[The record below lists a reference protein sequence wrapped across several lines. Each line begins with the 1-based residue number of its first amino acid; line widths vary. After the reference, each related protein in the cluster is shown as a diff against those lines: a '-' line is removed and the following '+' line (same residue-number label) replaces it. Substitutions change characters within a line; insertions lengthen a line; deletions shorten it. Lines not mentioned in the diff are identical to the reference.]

1 MNKGAI
7 MLPCHDYQGGG
18 FDLAVRGLAGR
29 DVLMSYMN
37 KAGHVKLSL
46 SLRAVGIEIHAGTS
60 RYSMPE
66 GRSYGINAH
75 DLSGVEQAKSYSA

>member
-1 MNKGAI
+1 
-7 MLPCHDYQGGG
+7 
-18 FDLAVRGLAGR
+18 
-29 DVLMSYMN
+29 MSYMN